1 MIDRRQARSDSV
13 GVFSRLRA
21 AACHRGSGLMG
32 LLLLLV
38 AVGLALPAL
47 ALTADRTIAV
57 AGSVTALAGG
67 GAGTPSPVP
76 PARPAIIQQ
85 RIKFGAKR
93 RAETVAYN
101 HRHYGQ
107 ATWRLKPKVI
117 VLHYTAGGTEAS
129 THATFNAD
137 TRNLGVL
144 PGVVAQFIVNKH
156 GRIYQ
161 QLPLTVRGRHTVGLN
176 HVAIGIEFVQNSGP
190 RPAWATNQIFRR
202 KAQIHAGLRLVRWLA
217 WRYHIKPR
225 NIVGHGTANHSR
237 YFKDFLHWRNT
248 HVDWLARA
256 VRHFRALLAKR

>member
-1 MIDRRQARSDSV
+1 MPSAINDAAHRCT
-13 GVFSRLRA
+13 RA
-21 AACHRGSGLMG
+21 ARHRGGGPLG
-32 LLLLLV
+32 LLVLLI

-47 ALTADRTIAV
+47 ALTAADTVAV
-57 AGSVTALAGG
+57 AGSAKATAG
-67 GAGTPSPVP
+67 GAGTASPAP

-85 RIKFGAKR
+85 RITFGAQR

-101 HRHYGQ
+101 RRHYGQ
-107 ATWRLKPKVI
+107 ATWRLKPRVI

-137 TRNLGVL
+137 TPNMGVL
-144 PGVVAQFIVNKH
+144 PGVVAHFVVDRRGK
-156 GRIYQ
+156 IYQ

-176 HVAIGIEFVQNSGP
+176 YVAIGIEFVQSSGP

-202 KAQIHAGLRLVRWLA
+202 KAQIRAGLRLVRWLA
-217 WRYHIKPR
+217 WRYQIKPR
-225 NIVGHGTANHSR
+225 NIVGHGTANNSP
-237 YFKDFLHWRNT
+237 YFKDLLHWRNT